1 MRPKAGRSWANT
13 RTAASRDAPIEI
25 AVFEFESLHSF
36 NALPCKRTL
45 QCNVLIARTRKWKQP
60 SHGSKVRVYCADKS
74 FRFFGLL
81 GCAKL
86 NSAVDCFTFEF
97 PPWIRICSEC
107 FKATWGNDIPY
118 STYPFI
124 FWKRAV
130 FETMIPSQL
139 CTNHCLTTFSH
150 IIIFSCPA
158 TSPIFARKWRETVDP
173 PSDLIRPD
181 APRFPFQAPRETV
194 QGLPGAGCPCAAESA
209 GRSFR
214 VTWAKSGQHIV
225 EPGEP
230 TQIGRAL
237 GFKWILIGFGYIMV
251 YFGWFDLYIYK

>member
-1 MRPKAGRSWANT
+1 MFQGNLGEWHSLLYLSLHILK
-13 RTAASRDAPIEI
+13 ASR
-25 AVFEFESLHSF
+25 
-36 NALPCKRTL
+36 
-45 QCNVLIARTRKWKQP
+45 
-60 SHGSKVRVYCADKS
+60 
-74 FRFFGLL
+74 
-81 GCAKL
+81 
-86 NSAVDCFTFEF
+86 
-97 PPWIRICSEC
+97 
-107 FKATWGNDIPY
+107 
-118 STYPFI
+118 
-124 FWKRAV
+124 FWDYA
-130 FETMIPSQL
+130 IPSQL

-237 GFKWILIGFGYIMV
+237 GFKWILIGFGIFGYIL
-251 YFGWFDLYIYK
+251 GDLI